1 MKSMRSIHSLIRCC
15 MILLLLTSC
24 YSKEERRVLVIHSY
38 EKDYQ
43 GYAEFNKLIK
53 KEFAKAH
60 IPVEL
65 TFFYLNCE
73 INNEQQ
79 EIDKINNFL
88 DSISKWKPEV
98 LLVNDDQATYSL
110 LETHHPLLKGI
121 PIVFSGVNYPN
132 WELIGQYNNVTG
144 FHDKIDFR
152 KNLEMVHKLTGK
164 NHIYT
169 ILDFTFLDRKVRNDI
184 DNQLK
189 STDIISNLDWHLD
202 KNDTRKEAEKGQY
215 NN

>member
-79 EIDKINNFL
+79 EILFRNGNLKFFL
-88 DSISKWKPEV
+88 LTMTRPLTRYWKP
-98 LLVNDDQATYSL
+98 
-110 LETHHPLLKGI
+110 
-121 PIVFSGVNYPN
+121 
-132 WELIGQYNNVTG
+132 
-144 FHDKIDFR
+144 
-152 KNLEMVHKLTGK
+152 
-164 NHIYT
+164 
-169 ILDFTFLDRKVRNDI
+169 
-184 DNQLK
+184 
-189 STDIISNLDWHLD
+189 II
-202 KNDTRKEAEKGQY
+202 RY
-215 NN
+215 

>member
-88 DSISKWKPEV
+88 DSIS
-98 LLVNDDQATYSL
+98 
-110 LETHHPLLKGI
+110 I
-121 PIVFSGVNYPN
+121 
-132 WELIGQYNNVTG
+132 
-144 FHDKIDFR
+144 
-152 KNLEMVHKLTGK
+152 LTT
-164 NHIYT
+164 N
-169 ILDFTFLDRKVRNDI
+169 
-184 DNQLK
+184 
-189 STDIISNLDWHLD
+189 
-202 KNDTRKEAEKGQY
+202 
-215 NN
+215 

>member
-98 LLVNDDQATYSL
+98 LLVNDDQSYSP
-110 LETHHPLLKGI
+110 ESII
-121 PIVFSGVNYPN
+121 PIGN
-132 WELIGQYNNVTG
+132 
-144 FHDKIDFR
+144 
-152 KNLEMVHKLTGK
+152 
-164 NHIYT
+164 
-169 ILDFTFLDRKVRNDI
+169 
-184 DNQLK
+184 
-189 STDIISNLDWHLD
+189 
-202 KNDTRKEAEKGQY
+202 
-215 NN
+215 

>member
-65 TFFYLNCE
+65 TFFY
-73 INNEQQ
+73 
-79 EIDKINNFL
+79 
-88 DSISKWKPEV
+88 V
-98 LLVNDDQATYSL
+98 
-110 LETHHPLLKGI
+110 
-121 PIVFSGVNYPN
+121 
-132 WELIGQYNNVTG
+132 
-144 FHDKIDFR
+144 
-152 KNLEMVHKLTGK
+152 KLTTNSK
-164 NHIYT
+164 
-169 ILDFTFLDRKVRNDI
+169 R
-184 DNQLK
+184 
-189 STDIISNLDWHLD
+189 
-202 KNDTRKEAEKGQY
+202 
-215 NN
+215 

>member
-1 MKSMRSIHSLIRCC
+1 MRSIHSLIRCC

-98 LLVNDDQATYSL
+98 LLVNDDHLLVIGNPSSVIEGNTNRILRSQLSQLGTDRTIQQRHRVSRQDRFQKESGNGAQANRQKPYL
-110 LETHHPLLKGI
+110 HH
-121 PIVFSGVNYPN
+121 
-132 WELIGQYNNVTG
+132 T
-144 FHDKIDFR
+144 
-152 KNLEMVHKLTGK
+152 
-164 NHIYT
+164 
-169 ILDFTFLDRKVRNDI
+169 
-184 DNQLK
+184 
-189 STDIISNLDWHLD
+189 
-202 KNDTRKEAEKGQY
+202 
-215 NN
+215 

>member
-98 LLVNDDQATYSL
+98 LLVNDDQATYSYW
-110 LETHHPLLKGI
+110 K
-121 PIVFSGVNYPN
+121 PIIRY
-132 WELIGQYNNVTG
+132 
-144 FHDKIDFR
+144 
-152 KNLEMVHKLTGK
+152 
-164 NHIYT
+164 
-169 ILDFTFLDRKVRNDI
+169 
-184 DNQLK
+184 
-189 STDIISNLDWHLD
+189 
-202 KNDTRKEAEKGQY
+202 
-215 NN
+215 

>member
-88 DSISKWKPEV
+88 DSIRNGNLKFFLLTMTRPLTRYWKP
-98 LLVNDDQATYSL
+98 
-110 LETHHPLLKGI
+110 
-121 PIVFSGVNYPN
+121 
-132 WELIGQYNNVTG
+132 
-144 FHDKIDFR
+144 
-152 KNLEMVHKLTGK
+152 
-164 NHIYT
+164 
-169 ILDFTFLDRKVRNDI
+169 
-184 DNQLK
+184 
-189 STDIISNLDWHLD
+189 II
-202 KNDTRKEAEKGQY
+202 RY
-215 NN
+215 

>member
-98 LLVNDDQATYSL
+98 LLVNDDQYL
-110 LETHHPLLKGI
+110 LVIGNPSSVIEGNTNRILRSQLSQLGTDRTIQQRHRVSRQDRFQKESGNGAQANRQKPYLHH
-121 PIVFSGVNYPN
+121 
-132 WELIGQYNNVTG
+132 T
-144 FHDKIDFR
+144 
-152 KNLEMVHKLTGK
+152 
-164 NHIYT
+164 
-169 ILDFTFLDRKVRNDI
+169 
-184 DNQLK
+184 
-189 STDIISNLDWHLD
+189 
-202 KNDTRKEAEKGQY
+202 
-215 NN
+215 

>member
-98 LLVNDDQATYSL
+98 LLVNDLLVIGNPSSVIEGNTNRILRSQLSQLGTDRTIQQRHRVSRQDRFQKESGNGAQANRQKPYL
-110 LETHHPLLKGI
+110 HH
-121 PIVFSGVNYPN
+121 
-132 WELIGQYNNVTG
+132 T
-144 FHDKIDFR
+144 
-152 KNLEMVHKLTGK
+152 
-164 NHIYT
+164 
-169 ILDFTFLDRKVRNDI
+169 
-184 DNQLK
+184 
-189 STDIISNLDWHLD
+189 
-202 KNDTRKEAEKGQY
+202 
-215 NN
+215 